1 MQEVERG
8 DITPMREQMNG
19 MREQMNGMREQMN
32 GMRDT
37 RTHADQPG
45 GIYMYYTAS
54 ACIRPHTSAYGS
66 IRCDTRT
73 HADQPG
79 GIYMYYIR

>member
-8 DITPMREQMNG
+8 DITP

-45 GIYMYYTAS
+45 GIYMYY
-54 ACIRPHTSAYGS
+54 IR
-66 IRCDTRT
+66 
-73 HADQPG
+73 
-79 GIYMYYIR
+79 